1 MIWKSLPGTH
11 RTSISAQGIGWHP
24 CGIFSRSSPFV
35 TKYHSLV
42 LVGTDG
48 GNAPLADSG
57 FSLIIFSRSHLFRPR
72 SVIPDQQIHSS
83 VLSGDVYMPR
93 ATLGSGIA
101 IPTART
107 SDGLWATE
115 TQDEEAATRL
125 LSSLLND
132 QQSTLAC
139 LEKVLFLL
147 DSSALHPLLTY
158 QPHKS
163 DAYKLSSANQW
174 TNSISIKTSVVGGRH
189 SQATRFRSVSPRRH
203 L

>member
-1 MIWKSLPGTH
+1 MPLWQIPG
-11 RTSISAQGIGWHP
+11 
-24 CGIFSRSSPFV
+24 SR
-35 TKYHSLV
+35 L
-42 LVGTDG
+42 
-48 GNAPLADSG
+48 
-57 FSLIIFSRSHLFRPR
+57 LIIFSRSHLFRPR
-72 SVIPDQQIHSS
+72 SVIPGQQIHPSI
-83 VLSGDVYMPR
+83 LSGDIYIPR
-93 ATLGSGIA
+93 ATLGSGIG

-125 LSSLLND
+125 LTSLFSD
-132 QQSTLAC
+132 QQRTLAC
-139 LEKVLFLL
+139 LGKVLFLL
-147 DSSALHPLLTY
+147 DSGAFHPLWTY
-158 QPHKS
+158 QLHKS

>member
-1 MIWKSLPGTH
+1 M
-11 RTSISAQGIGWHP
+11 
-24 CGIFSRSSPFV
+24 
-35 TKYHSLV
+35 
-42 LVGTDG
+42 
-48 GNAPLADSG
+48 
-57 FSLIIFSRSHLFRPR
+57 IFSRSHLFRPR
-72 SVIPDQQIHSS
+72 SVIPGQQIHSS

-115 TQDEEAATRL
+115 TQDEEAVTRF
-125 LSSLLND
+125 LSSLLSNE
-132 QQSTLAC
+132 QRTLAC

-147 DSSALHPLLTY
+147 DSGVFHPLLIN
-158 QPHKS
+158 QLHKS
-163 DAYKLSSANQW
+163 DAYKLSRTNQW
-174 TNSISIKTSVVGGRH
+174 TNAINTKTPVVGGRH